1 MFFIKTVFNTF
12 TIQFIFIVMKSFQA
26 INFMNWFLFII
37 APCILTEHLIAN
49 INPVAEVIEIRG
61 EVNLQPAVMDRLPG
75 PAIAGSSIYNGDIL
89 RSALGSQLQFQF
101 AAADIRVTASG
112 ISELRID
119 CNHEDCYIKLNYG
132 NLFLKSSSHNND
144 TFSVLT
150 KYVEVI
156 LHDNEIA

>member
-1 MFFIKTVFNTF
+1 
-12 TIQFIFIVMKSFQA
+12 MKSFQA
-26 INFMNWFLFII
+26 INFMNWFLLII

-49 INPVAEVIEIRG
+49 LNPIAEVIEIRG

-75 PAIAGSSIYNGDIL
+75 PAIAGSSIYDGDIL

-119 CNHEDCYIKLNYG
+119 YNREGCYIKLNYG
-132 NLFLKSSSHNND
+132 NLFLESSSGSKYK
-144 TFSVLT
+144 FSVLT
-150 KYVEVI
+150 KYGEVI
-156 LHDNEIA
+156 LYNNIIWMTRSMDGNDEIYSI